1 MIKSLSRK
9 PGFALAALAVAVA
22 TAAPAVSAQEKLEE
36 VIVTGSRIPVDSNAI
51 SSVPIQAVSEEDIRN
66 SGEIN
71 IADIVADIP
80 ALVSSLTAENSST
93 GANSLNLRG
102 LGGSRTLTLVNGR
115 RHVAGFRGSQAVDV
129 GSIPRALVKSV
140 EVTTGGA
147 SAVYGADAV
156 TGVVNFILKDDF
168 EGLQIDLAT
177 GRPERG
183 AGETTV
189 LDIAWGTNFADGRG
203 NAVLTVS
210 AEDDGGILYGE
221 RSWSRNNGIATTLNN
236 PDPNGPP
243 RAVVSDPRYWL
254 TSHEGSIAPG
264 FGGRGDIY
272 VDINGN
278 GIADCQESEGGRVG
292 YLAGCWLTNADGS
305 VRVNQDG
312 VLIDGLF
319 GTGGDGAYADHN
331 SDTLYPETDRQVV
344 NFNVSY
350 EFSDSLRGFLET
362 KYVKAETNTFS
373 EYDGFFDTLEITPDN
388 PYLPS
393 ELQPV
398 MDQVG
403 YLIFT
408 KDALDWHEDG
418 SEYTRETTR
427 VVAGLEWQPS
437 EDHVVEFAVNQG
449 IFEQKS
455 ESTSILLDRFYAAMD
470 TVADANGNPVC
481 RSDLDPTAA
490 YPIDYF
496 AWANGYTEGSFYS
509 DRYYTFT
516 PGDGQCQPLNPFGT
530 YAASPEAQDFI
541 TERLTNELE
550 VEQFVLNITA
560 VGSFDV
566 LSGLLDGPIGYAA
579 GLEYR
584 DESSD
589 NQLDPLTLGI
599 LPAGTSFTPGV
610 QVSEVSPWLFGFTSF
625 DNTQQF
631 NTSGDYDVT
640 DVFAEIRLPIFADR
654 SFTRELTVDAA
665 VRQADYSTLGEATS
679 WKFGATWA
687 PIDEIRFRYTTSEAV
702 RAPNISELYDPR
714 LPIFINKNE
723 DPCDALRINEGSS
736 VREAN
741 CAAALQAIG
750 VANSA
755 IYNEAGEYAWAN
767 PLTARFN
774 GVSGGN
780 PNLGVETADT
790 DTIGLVLTPSFIEG
804 LTITVDYWDVAIEDA
819 ISAVGAGDILKGCY
833 DSTNYP
839 SLGFCDA
846 FTRRADGG
854 LNFLETGQINFANL
868 EAEGFDVS
876 ASYEFAVDDYLI
888 GLRVTGSHQDQL
900 NRFFNP
906 LDAADVDPEIQ
917 EIQRPKTTATLGA
930 SVEYGALTVGMQT
943 VYQSKQGVDE
953 IEEVLGLGDNQAL
966 YGDAGF
972 FESMVITDLNAN
984 YRYSDELS
992 FFAAINNVTDEEPYA
1007 TQNAWPVG
1015 PRGRTFILGLSYS
1028 M

>member
-22 TAAPAVSAQEKLEE
+22 TAAPAVSAQEQLEE

>member
-22 TAAPAVSAQEKLEE
+22 TAAPAVSAEEKLEE

-51 SSVPIQAVSEEDIRN
+51 SSVPIQAVSEEDIRK

>member
-1 MIKSLSRK
+1 MNKSFSRK

-22 TAAPAVSAQEKLEE
+22 TAAPALSAQEELEV

-80 ALVSSLTAENSST
+80 ALVSSLTAENSAT

-168 EGLQIDLAT
+168 EGLQIDLSA

-210 AEDDGGILYGE
+210 AEDDAGILYGE
-221 RSWSRNNGIATTLNN
+221 RSWSRDNGIGATVNN
-236 PDPNGPP
+236 PDPDGAP
-243 RAVVSDPRYWL
+243 RTILRDVGYWL

-264 FGGRGDIY
+264 FFGREGVR

-278 GIADCQESEGGRVG
+278 GIADCQESEGGRAAF
-292 YLAGCWLTNADGS
+292 LAGCWLTNPDGS

-312 VLIDGLF
+312 VIIDGLLS
-319 GTGGDGAYADHN
+319 TGGDSAYADHN
-331 SDTLYPETDRQVV
+331 RDTLYPETDRQVV

-350 EFSDSLRGFLET
+350 EFSDTLRGFLET
-362 KYVKAETNTFS
+362 KYVRAETNNFS

-388 PYLPS
+388 PYLPAQ
-393 ELQPV
+393 LQPV

-403 YLIFT
+403 YLVFT
-408 KDALDWHEDG
+408 KDALDWHDDG

-437 EDHVVEFAVNQG
+437 EDHMIEFSVNQG
-449 IFEQKS
+449 IFEQTS

-470 TVADANGNPVC
+470 TVADASGNPVC

-541 TERLTNELE
+541 TERLTDELE
-550 VEQFVLNITA
+550 VEQFVLNVTA

-566 LSGLLDGPIGYAA
+566 LGGLLDGPIGYAA
-579 GLEYR
+579 GVEYR

-589 NQLDPLTLGI
+589 NRLDPLTLGI

-640 DVFAEIRLPIFADR
+640 DVFAEVRVPIFADR
-654 SFTRELTVDAA
+654 SFAREFTVDAA

-687 PIDEIRFRYTTSEAV
+687 PVDDIRFRYTTSEAV
-702 RAPNISELYDPR
+702 RAPNISELYDPL
-714 LPIFINKNE
+714 LPITVNKNE

-750 VANSA
+750 VADSA

-767 PLTARFN
+767 PLSARFN

-780 PNLGVETADT
+780 PGLAVETADT
-790 DTIGLVLTPSFIEG
+790 DTIGVVLTPSFIEG
-804 LTITVDYWDVAIEDA
+804 LTLSIDVWDVTIEDA
-819 ISAVGAGDILKGCY
+819 IGAVTPGDILKGCF
-833 DSTNYP
+833 DSASYP
-839 SLGFCDA
+839 NLDFCNL

-854 LNFLETGQINFANL
+854 LNYLRQDLRNFANL
-868 EAEGFDVS
+868 EAEGIDVS
-876 ASYEFAVDDYLI
+876 ASYEFAVEDYFFR
-888 GLRVTGSHQDQL
+888 LRLTGSHQDQL
-900 NRFFNP
+900 DRFFNP
-906 LDAADVDPEIQ
+906 LNAADVDPEIQ
-917 EIQRPKTTATLGA
+917 EVQRPKTTATFNA
-930 SVEYGALTVGMQT
+930 SVERGALTVGMQSI
-943 VYQSKQGVDE
+943 YQSKQGVDE

-972 FESMVITDLNAN
+972 FDSVVITDLNAN

-992 FFAAINNVTDEEPYA
+992 FFAAVNNITDEEPYA

-1015 PRGRTFILGLSYS
+1015 PRGRTFVLGLSYS

>member
-22 TAAPAVSAQEKLEE
+22 TAAPAVSAQEQLEE

-388 PYLPS
+388 PYLPA

>member
-1 MIKSLSRK
+1 
-9 PGFALAALAVAVA
+9 
-22 TAAPAVSAQEKLEE
+22 
-36 VIVTGSRIPVDSNAI
+36 
-51 SSVPIQAVSEEDIRN
+51 
-66 SGEIN
+66 
-71 IADIVADIP
+71 
-80 ALVSSLTAENSST
+80 
-93 GANSLNLRG
+93 
-102 LGGSRTLTLVNGR
+102 
-115 RHVAGFRGSQAVDV
+115 
-129 GSIPRALVKSV
+129 
-140 EVTTGGA
+140 
-147 SAVYGADAV
+147 
-156 TGVVNFILKDDF
+156 
-168 EGLQIDLAT
+168 
-177 GRPERG
+177 
-183 AGETTV
+183 
-189 LDIAWGTNFADGRG
+189 
-203 NAVLTVS
+203 
-210 AEDDGGILYGE
+210 
-221 RSWSRNNGIATTLNN
+221 
-236 PDPNGPP
+236 
-243 RAVVSDPRYWL
+243 
-254 TSHEGSIAPG
+254 
-264 FGGRGDIY
+264 
-272 VDINGN
+272 
-278 GIADCQESEGGRVG
+278 
-292 YLAGCWLTNADGS
+292 
-305 VRVNQDG
+305 
-312 VLIDGLF
+312 
-319 GTGGDGAYADHN
+319 
-331 SDTLYPETDRQVV
+331 
-344 NFNVSY
+344 
-350 EFSDSLRGFLET
+350 
-362 KYVKAETNTFS
+362 
-373 EYDGFFDTLEITPDN
+373 
-388 PYLPS
+388 
-393 ELQPV
+393 
-398 MDQVG
+398 
-403 YLIFT
+403 
-408 KDALDWHEDG
+408 
-418 SEYTRETTR
+418 
-427 VVAGLEWQPS
+427 
-437 EDHVVEFAVNQG
+437 
-449 IFEQKS
+449 
-455 ESTSILLDRFYAAMD
+455 
-470 TVADANGNPVC
+470 
-481 RSDLDPTAA
+481 
-490 YPIDYF
+490 
-496 AWANGYTEGSFYS
+496 
-509 DRYYTFT
+509 
-516 PGDGQCQPLNPFGT
+516 
-530 YAASPEAQDFI
+530 
-541 TERLTNELE
+541 
-550 VEQFVLNITA
+550 

-566 LSGLLDGPIGYAA
+566 LGGLLDGPIGYAA
-579 GLEYR
+579 GIEYR

-589 NQLDPLTLGI
+589 NRLDPLTLGI

-654 SFTRELTVDAA
+654 SFAREFTVDAA

-790 DTIGLVLTPSFIEG
+790 DTIGVILQPSFIDG
-804 LTITVDYWDVAIEDA
+804 LTITVDYWDVVIEDA

-839 SLGFCDA
+839 SLGFCNS

-854 LNFLETGQINFANL
+854 LDFLETGQINFANL

-876 ASYEFAVDDYLI
+876 ASYEFAVEDYFFR
-888 GLRVTGSHQDQL
+888 LRLTGSHQDQL

-917 EIQRPKTTATLGA
+917 EIQRPKTTASFGA
-930 SVEYGALTVGMQT
+930 SVERGALTVGMQSI
-943 VYQSKQGVDE
+943 YQSKQGVDE

-972 FESMVITDLNAN
+972 FDSVIITDLNAN

-992 FFAAINNVTDEEPYA
+992 FFAAINNITDEEPYA

-1015 PRGRTFILGLSYS
+1015 PRGRTFVLGLSYS

>member
-22 TAAPAVSAQEKLEE
+22 TAAPAVSAEEKLEE

-51 SSVPIQAVSEEDIRN
+51 SSVPIQAVSEEDIRK

-388 PYLPS
+388 PYLPA

-418 SEYTRETTR
+418 SKYTRETTR

-888 GLRVTGSHQDQL
+888 GLRMTGSHQDQL